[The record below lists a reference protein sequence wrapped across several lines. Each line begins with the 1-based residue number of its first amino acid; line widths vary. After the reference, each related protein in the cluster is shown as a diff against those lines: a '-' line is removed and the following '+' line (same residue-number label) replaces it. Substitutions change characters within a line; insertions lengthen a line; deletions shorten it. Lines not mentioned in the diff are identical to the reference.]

1 MNPNDVILNNPVH
14 LGRNDD
20 LDDDNASHDE
30 DDEDDKD
37 DADEKEIDP
46 EFTENVIKYIR
57 FDDIIRDKKKEIK
70 DITKLKQN
78 CEKYILTKLEE
89 YGENKIEFNQG
100 KIIKKDVVSKGSI
113 KPDYIKTALTAT
125 SIHSDVV
132 DKIIEMIEKNR
143 KIKINKKLTRSFL
156 KK

>member
-14 LGRNDD
+14 LNKNDD
-20 LDDDNASHDE
+20 LDDDNVSR
-30 DDEDDKD
+30 DDGD
-37 DADEKEIDP
+37 DEKEIDP

-70 DITKLKQN
+70 DITKMKQS
-78 CEKYILTKLEE
+78 CEKYILMKLEE

-100 KIIKKDVVSKGSI
+100 KIMKKDVVSKGGI
-113 KPDYIKTALTAT
+113 KPDYIKNALNAT
-125 SIHSDVV
+125 SIQSEVV
-132 DKIIEMIEKNR
+132 EKIIEMIEKNR
-143 KIKINKKLTRSFL
+143 KIKVNKKLTRSFL

>member
-14 LGRNDD
+14 LIRNDD
-20 LDDDNASHDE
+20 LDDDNASRAE
-30 DDEDDKD
+30 D
-37 DADEKEIDP
+37 DEKEIDP

-70 DITKLKQN
+70 DITKLKQS

-100 KIIKKDVVSKGSI
+100 KIIKKDVISKGGI
-113 KPDYIKTALTAT
+113 KPDYIKNALNAT
-125 SIHSDVV
+125 SINLDIVE
-132 DKIIEMIEKNR
+132 KIIEMIEKNR